1 MNKKLIVVLEVQ
13 NANNMKNLITIITVL
28 TITFTSAFATTTP
41 ETLISSTDVEVV
53 SVGNLDIFASAE
65 FDAASDNLSFT
76 TNDDISVIQIFDAD
90 GNMEFQLP
98 VMSNNVKINKNLF
111 NDGVSKVGFILEG
124 NSQVHFTTVTVK

>member
-1 MNKKLIVVLEVQ
+1 
-13 NANNMKNLITIITVL
+13 MKNLITIITVL

-41 ETLISSTDVEVV
+41 ETLISSADVEVV
-53 SVGNLDIFASAE
+53 SVGNLDIFTSAD

-111 NDGVSKVGFILEG
+111 NDGISKVGFILEG
-124 NSQVHFTTVTVK
+124 QSQVHFTTVTVK

>member
-1 MNKKLIVVLEVQ
+1 
-13 NANNMKNLITIITVL
+13 MKNLITIIAVL

-41 ETLISSTDVEVV
+41 ETLISNADVEVV
-53 SVGNLDIFASAE
+53 TVGNLDIFSSAD

-90 GNMEFQLP
+90 GNMEFTLP

-111 NDGVSKVGFILEG
+111 NQGVSKVGFIIQG
-124 NSQVHFTTVTVK
+124 QNQVHFTTVTVK